1 VFALSRVDPSANP
14 FLFPLV
20 GLLASLVVG
29 IKLGY
34 AQALHHLFPALVMGF
49 LGLGF
54 LRVSIR
60 PTKRAYISLLAMVVI
75 HAIFLIANLIL
86 FGVLQVKL
94 YNVEVLTLCSNAPN
108 PTTCI
113 QGAKIYMI
121 THFTAQ
127 AIGIVFGI
135 VFQFCCA
142 GGAFKRF
149 KMGEETSQGL
159 LTSVEEEE
167 AVNLT
172 QDVKMDVYEKVAMT
186 EEDKT
191 TPERVSLAPRPE
203 PPSNSPTVKQ
213 KVPKAD
219 FDLE

>member
-1 VFALSRVDPSANP
+1 MHLLFAG
-14 FLFPLV
+14 LV
-20 GLLASLVVG
+20 SGLL
-29 IKLGY
+29 
-34 AQALHHLFPALVMGF
+34 
-49 LGLGF
+49 GLAF

-60 PTKRAYISLLAMVVI
+60 PSKRAYLALMAMVVI
-75 HAIFLIANLIL
+75 NAAFIIFNLIL
-86 FGVLQVKL
+86 SGVLQVKL
-94 YNVEVLTLCSNAPN
+94 YNEQVLTLCITAPT
-108 PTTCI
+108 PSMCV
-113 QGAKIYMI
+113 QAAKIYMI
-121 THFTAQ
+121 THFTGQ
-127 AIGIVFGI
+127 AIAVVFGI
-135 VFQFCCA
+135 TLKCCCA

-167 AVNLT
+167 ALT
-172 QDVKMDVYEKVAMT
+172 QPDVQMDVYEKVAMT

-213 KVPKAD
+213 KVPKAN